1 MLTVVI
7 NFYARSKQMASI
19 FINYRR
25 SDYEIGVSA
34 LESNLRQKYGADS
47 ILLDQD
53 DFTGGYDW
61 RAEMKASV
69 VQCDLVLCVI
79 GDSWDRPQ
87 NSENDMMDPL
97 HEELQVAKS
106 LGKPILVVIVGVGEG
121 KKSLTRLHQS
131 ISWLNSLHAI
141 DCSGEKL
148 GRYKKLFR
156 DIENFSS
163 AGYRKSNI
171 LATSITG
178 LFYSLVYPISHAG
191 SALRGRSENLLGA
204 FSEIG
209 FSVISLTLVALS
221 VRDVWSFDEVLQPFI
236 RSLGIALVFSG
247 VVYLLISIATRIN
260 SVRINAHGRM
270 TYSLRLASSLI
281 FCFSLYLAFLLSFFP
296 AEVLEKFQ
304 AIVEVEDVTL
314 KSFDAVSDAPL
325 WNLVGMGLFNN
336 LLMIHIFYIY
346 YGFIR
351 GLAAVIRTGWTFSV
365 SLFVL
370 FFMVTIMAAWMSVGS
385 TAKEMFERDSLN
397 LSSSGK
403 LASKKIDFT
412 NDAEI
417 SVGSQQV
424 LLPIKIRVEGEIEIN
439 HGEVELS
446 INKMIISNRTSS
458 EVGIDKVYFSL
469 SKFESGEYVYTDPIP
484 VSQSVKLVSVPA
496 KSNQPYSNIKL
507 STRLH
512 PSMVSGKSV
521 IVIWVQLDSGESLSL
536 GNSSSGVLRW

>member
-1 MLTVVI
+1 
-7 NFYARSKQMASI
+7 MASI